1 MIIIY
6 HLDKKALIAQS
17 DRALDCGSRG
27 YKFESCWAHMNFS
40 TPIENIKYIGEKQ
53 TKKLKR
59 IKINTLGDLL
69 FYFPEHYEDFSHI
82 VKIQDLRLN
91 ESAVIKGKIIEVNE
105 SRSFKKKMSILTLL
119 LVDDS
124 ASVEVVFFNQ
134 SFLKQT
140 FQKGEEII
148 IAGKLRF
155 KGTSVYFSPTVYEK
169 TNKEELTHLREIM
182 PVYKETK
189 GLSSKYIRF
198 LLKPL
203 VDSFKNKFPETL
215 PEEVIRENN
224 LMSFKEAFE
233 QIHFP
238 KTMESA
244 QRAKE
249 RFVFEQLFLI
259 SLFSLKKKYEMK
271 NEKAQKME
279 IKEDVLERLK
289 DSLPYNLT
297 SAQKRVVK
305 QVLNDLNI
313 PHPMNR
319 LIQGDVGSGK
329 TVVAGSVALNAVRN
343 KTQVVIMAPTE
354 ILAKQ
359 HFKTIF
365 DLLKR
370 FRINVGLLTGKE
382 DKYYS
387 YKLKNETI
395 EISRERLLKK
405 CAEGEIDILIGT
417 QALIVKKEKD
427 KKPKVLF
434 KNLGLVVIDE
444 QHRFGVKQRKELC
457 LENNDKVP
465 HLLSMTATPIPRSL
479 ALTIWGDLDLSIID
493 KMPKG
498 RKEVK
503 TSIILPIEREKTYR
517 FIKEELMKGNQC
529 FVICPRI
536 EEDESSKLELKNVKD
551 EYEKLKEMFPDFKI
565 EMLHGKMKTKEKD
578 EIMKNFKKKKF
589 QILVSTSVI
598 EVGIDIPD
606 ATVILIEGA
615 DRFGLSQLHQ
625 FRGRVGRSNKQS
637 FCFLATDSNNKKTI
651 ERLKAMEKYSSGF
664 KLSEIDLKLRGPGDF
679 LGVKQWGFSDYIME
693 ALKDIKM
700 VEKAK
705 EAAKKILPRIR
716 EYPSTLKRLE
726 SFEEKIHIE

>member
-1 MIIIY
+1 
-6 HLDKKALIAQS
+6 
-17 DRALDCGSRG
+17 
-27 YKFESCWAHMNFS
+27 MNFS
-40 TPIENIKYIGEKQ
+40 TPIEKIKYIGEKQ
-53 TKKLKR
+53 AQKLKR
-59 IKINTLGDLL
+59 IKIKTLGDLL
-69 FYFPEHYEDFSHI
+69 FYFPEHYEDFS
-82 VKIQDLRLN
+82 KITKIKDLKIN
-91 ESAVIKGKIIEVNE
+91 ENSVIKGKIVEISET
-105 SRSFKKKMSILTLL
+105 RSFQKKMSILTLIL
-119 LVDDS
+119 QDDS
-124 ASVEVVFFNQ
+124 ASSEVIFFNQ
-134 SFLKQT
+134 SFLMSSLK
-140 FQKGEEII
+140 KGEEII
-148 IAGKLRF
+148 VAGKLKF
-155 KGTSVYFSPTVYEK
+155 KGKSLYFSPTIFEK
-169 TNKEELTHLREIM
+169 ANKEELTHLKKIM

-198 LLKPL
+198 LLRPL
-203 VDSFKNKFPETL
+203 ITSFKDKLPETL
-215 PEEVIRENN
+215 PLKVIKENN

-238 KTMESA
+238 KTMDEA
-244 QRAKE
+244 NKAKE
-249 RFVFEQLFLI
+249 RFVFEQLFFI
-259 SLFSLKKKYEMK
+259 SLFSLKKKYEIK
-271 NEKAQKME
+271 NEKAQKIE
-279 IKEDVLERLK
+279 IKKEVLERLEK
-289 DSLPYNLT
+289 SLPYTLT
-297 SAQKRVVK
+297 SAQKKVIK
-305 QVLNDLNI
+305 QILEDLNI

-365 DLLKR
+365 DLLQR
-370 FRINVGLLTGKE
+370 FNVNVGLLTGKE
-382 DKYYS
+382 DKFYS
-387 YKLKNETI
+387 YKLRNQTI
-395 EISRERLLKK
+395 EISREKLLKK
-405 CAEGEIDILIGT
+405 CANGEIDILIGT

-444 QHRFGVKQRKELC
+444 QHRFGVKQRKDLC
-457 LENNDKVP
+457 LENNEKIP

-503 TSIILPIEREKTYR
+503 TSIVLPIEEEKTYH
-517 FIKEELMKGNQC
+517 FIKKELTRGNQC

-536 EEDESSKLELKNVKD
+536 EENEDSKLELKNVKD
-551 EYEKLKEMFPDFKI
+551 EYEKLKNMFPNFKV
-565 EMLHGKMKTKEKD
+565 EMLHGKMKIKEKD
-578 EIMKNFKKKKF
+578 EIMKKFKKKKF
-589 QILVSTSVI
+589 SLLVSTSVI

-637 FCFLATDSNNKKTI
+637 YCFLKTNSDNKKTVL
-651 ERLKAMEKYSSGF
+651 RLKAMEKYSSGF

-679 LGVKQWGFSDYIME
+679 FGVKQWGFSDYIME
-693 ALKDIKM
+693 ALKDFKM
-700 VEKAK
+700 VEKAR
-705 EAAKKILPRIR
+705 ESAKKILPEI
-716 EYPSTLKRLE
+716 EKHPLTLKRLE
-726 SFEEKIHIE
+726 SFESKVHVE

>member
-1 MIIIY
+1 
-6 HLDKKALIAQS
+6 
-17 DRALDCGSRG
+17 
-27 YKFESCWAHMNFS
+27 
-40 TPIENIKYIGEKQ
+40 
-53 TKKLKR
+53 
-59 IKINTLGDLL
+59 
-69 FYFPEHYEDFSHI
+69 
-82 VKIQDLRLN
+82 
-91 ESAVIKGKIIEVNE
+91 
-105 SRSFKKKMSILTLL
+105 
-119 LVDDS
+119 
-124 ASVEVVFFNQ
+124 
-134 SFLKQT
+134 
-140 FQKGEEII
+140 
-148 IAGKLRF
+148 
-155 KGTSVYFSPTVYEK
+155 
-169 TNKEELTHLREIM
+169 
-182 PVYKETK
+182 
-189 GLSSKYIRF
+189 
-198 LLKPL
+198 
-203 VDSFKNKFPETL
+203 
-215 PEEVIRENN
+215 
-224 LMSFKEAFE
+224 
-233 QIHFP
+233 
-238 KTMESA
+238 
-244 QRAKE
+244 
-249 RFVFEQLFLI
+249 
-259 SLFSLKKKYEMK
+259 MK

-279 IKEDVLERLK
+279 IKEDVLERLES
-289 DSLPYNLT
+289 SLPYNLT
-297 SAQKRVVK
+297 TAQKRVIK
-305 QVLNDLNI
+305 QVLKDLSI

-517 FIKEELMKGNQC
+517 FIKKELTKENQC

-578 EIMKNFKKKKF
+578 EIMKKFKKKKF

-693 ALKDIKM
+693 ALKDVNM

-705 EAAKKILPRIR
+705 EAAKKILPKIK
-716 EYPSTLKRLE
+716 EYPLTLKRLE